1 MPPAVSH
8 EKPGFLPRVGSPG
21 YYVMLA
27 AVALLVLGPLGG
39 IAAAYM
45 NFALGTFVGG
55 QVLAGILGS
64 VVTLGY
70 GPEGKHGANYVQ
82 TMAASVA
89 SMSAMGVLIQ
99 AMVWLGMPLPPA
111 WKLILYFLCIGMFG
125 VGVGMLYTPV
135 LVDRMKL
142 TYPSGLA
149 VANILR
155 ALTDPKILKRSVS
168 TLGGG
173 IVGGGFLSWLGE
185 RSLWLTARGFDT
197 ANVGGGMIVG
207 ARIATSAM
215 FLGAIGVLLTPWL
228 MDLQL
233 INSPHWQ
240 FDGHQWV
247 AIPGDPFRKIAF
259 IFALG
264 TILGAAVLDM
274 SALGRDAVRRIR
286 SLRGQPAEA
295 APQGNRANV
304 RRLALWVVFWA
315 IALIVVASQ
324 VLGVSAGW
332 IAFAIAM
339 SFLFQMVNGI
349 SQGITDQNPISS
361 AFVVTVLVMAGLGLR
376 EPLLGLF
383 AGSVLLVSC
392 TVGVDMQ
399 QDRSTGWRLGSN
411 RAIQFRFQVIG
422 IVMGALLSVMM
433 CRIFLQAFPV
443 LQQNQFAHPELR
455 EGAASNWQS
464 AMTYKFVGVL
474 NTLAEDK
481 TKTLIVMGIGVV
493 IGFSINVA
501 RRLLLRSPRYEAWK
515 QRSRTNAIIDF
526 VLDAA
531 LIASPY
537 AASLGGF
544 VEFKTS
550 CWWALGGA
558 LTSSINWYLAKRR
571 AVKHTTQGHAPEGE
585 IPEDMGPT
593 SLVGGGLI
601 AGGSLYVLYVGI
613 TSLIASGALGK
624 IFGG

>member
-1 MPPAVSH
+1 VSQ
-8 EKPGFLPRVGSPG
+8 EKPRFLPRVGGPG
-21 YYVMLA
+21 YYLLLA
-27 AVALLVLGPLGG
+27 AVALFVLGPLGG
-39 IAAAYM
+39 VTAAYM

-111 WKLILYFLCIGMFG
+111 WKLIIYFLCIGMFG
-125 VGVGMLYTPV
+125 VGVGMLYTPI

-155 ALTDPKILKRSVS
+155 ALTDPKILRRSVS

-173 IVGGGFLSWLGE
+173 IFGGAALSAIAE
-185 RSLWLTARGFDT
+185 RIPRILALGFDT
-197 ANVGGGMIVG
+197 ANIGGGMIVG
-207 ARIATSAM
+207 ARIAVPAL
-215 FLGAIGVLLTPWL
+215 FIGTIGRLLTPWL
-228 MDLQL
+228 VDQGL
-233 INSPHWQ
+233 IN
-240 FDGHQWV
+240 
-247 AIPGDPFRKIAF
+247 PGDPFRKIGF

-274 SALGRDAVRRIR
+274 SILGRDAVRRVKA
-286 SLRGQPAEA
+286 LRAGQAEPDTGPKA
-295 APQGNRANV
+295 GV
-304 RRLALWVVFWA
+304 GRLFIWVGFWA
-315 IALIVVASQ
+315 TALVIVATS
-324 VLGVSAGW
+324 VLDVSPIW
-332 IAFAIAM
+332 IIFAIVM
-339 SFLFQMVNGI
+339 SFLFQMINGI

-361 AFVVTVLVMAGLGLR
+361 AFVVTVLIMAGLGLR
-376 EPLLGLF
+376 EPLIGLF

-411 RAIQFRFQVIG
+411 RTIQFRFQVIG
-422 IVMGALLSVMM
+422 IIMGALLSVIM
-433 CRIFLQAFPV
+433 CRIFLQAFPI

-455 EGAASNWQS
+455 EGAAANWQS

-474 NTLAEDK
+474 NALGQDK
-481 TKTLIVMGIGVV
+481 TKTLIVMFIGVAV
-493 IGFSINVA
+493 GLTINIL
-501 RRLLLRSPRYEAWK
+501 RRVVLRSPRYEAWK
-515 QRSRTNAIIDF
+515 KRSSVNGALDF
-526 VLDAA
+526 LLDATI
-531 LIASPY
+531 LASPY
-537 AASLGGF
+537 AASFGGF

-550 CWWALGGA
+550 AWWAFGGA
-558 LTSSINWYLAKRR
+558 LTSSINWTIARR
-571 AVKHTTQGHAPEGE
+571 HQQRHTTEGKAPEGDVL
-585 IPEDMGPT
+585 PEDMSPT

-613 TSLIASGALGK
+613 ASLIASGALSK

>member
-1 MPPAVSH
+1 VPGD
-8 EKPGFLPRVGSPG
+8 KPRFLPRVGSPG
-21 YYVMLA
+21 YYILLA
-27 AVALLVLGPLGG
+27 LVALLVLGPLGG
-39 IAAAYM
+39 ITAAYM

-111 WKLILYFLCIGMFG
+111 WKLIIYFLCIGMFG

-173 IVGGGFLSWLGE
+173 IVGGGFLSWFADQIPILG
-185 RSLWLTARGFDT
+185 RWGFDT

-207 ARIATSAM
+207 ARIATSSL
-215 FLGAIGVLLTPWL
+215 FIGTIGLLLTPWL
-228 MDLQL
+228 VSQGL
-233 INSPHWQ
+233 IN
-240 FDGHQWV
+240 
-247 AIPGDPFRKIAF
+247 PGDPFRKIGF

-264 TILGAAVLDM
+264 TILGAAILDM
-274 SALGRDAVRRIR
+274 SLLGRDAVRRVR
-286 SLRGQPAEA
+286 ALRGQKAD
-295 APQGNRANV
+295 APKEGKANV
-304 RRLALWVVFWA
+304 GRLLIWVGFWA
-315 IALIVVASQ
+315 VALMVVASS
-324 VLGVSAGW
+324 VLDVSVGW
-332 IAFAIAM
+332 IAFAIGM
-339 SFLFQMVNGI
+339 SFLFQMINGI

-376 EPLLGLF
+376 QPLIGLF

-411 RAIQFRFQVIG
+411 RTIQFRFQVIG
-422 IVMGALLSVMM
+422 IVMGALLSVVM

-443 LQQNQFAHPELR
+443 LGQNQFAHPELR
-455 EGAASNWQS
+455 SGAAQNWQS

-481 TKTLIVMGIGVV
+481 TNTLIVLFLGVAV
-493 IGFSINVA
+493 GLAINIA
-501 RRLLLRSPRYEAWK
+501 RRVVLRSPRYEAWK
-515 QRSRTNAIIDF
+515 QRRRLNGVIDF
-526 VLDAA
+526 VLDAI

-537 AASLGGF
+537 ASSFGGF

-550 CWWALGGA
+550 VWWAAGGA
-558 LTSSINWYLAKRR
+558 LTSSLNWYLAHRR
-571 AVKHTTQGHAPEGE
+571 KVRALTRGPVPEGE
-585 IPEDMGPT
+585 VLPEDMGPT
-593 SLVGGGLI
+593 SLIGGGLI

-613 TSLIASGALGK
+613 ASLIASGTISK

>member
-1 MPPAVSH
+1 
-8 EKPGFLPRVGSPG
+8 LPRVGSPA
-21 YYVMLA
+21 YYVLLA
-27 AVALLVLGPLGG
+27 LVALLILGPLGG
-39 IAAAYM
+39 VTAAYM

-99 AMVWLGMPLPPA
+99 AMVWLGMPMPPA

-173 IVGGGFLSWLGE
+173 IIGGGFLSWLGE
-185 RSLWLTARGFDT
+185 KLPWLAARGFDT
-197 ANVGGGMIVG
+197 ANIGGGMIVG
-207 ARIATSAM
+207 ARIATSAL
-215 FLGAIGVLLTPWL
+215 FIGGIGVLLTPWL
-228 MDLQL
+228 MDHQL
-233 INSPHWQ
+233 IDSPHWVWT
-240 FDGHQWV
+240 GKAWEL
-247 AIPGDPFRKIAF
+247 IPGDPFRKIVF

-264 TILGAAVLDM
+264 TILGAAILDM
-274 SALGRDAVRRIR
+274 SLLGRDAVRRVKAVR
-286 SLRGQPAEA
+286 AEA
-295 APQGNRANV
+295 AEPVQGGQANV
-304 RRLALWVVFWA
+304 GRLFAWVVFWA
-315 IALIVVASQ
+315 VALIVVASS
-324 VLGVSAGW
+324 VLGVPAGW
-332 IAFAIAM
+332 IAFAIGM

-361 AFVVTVLVMAGLGLR
+361 AFVVTVLLMAGLGLHD
-376 EPLLGLF
+376 PLIGLF

-422 IVMGALLSVMM
+422 IVMGALLSVIM

-443 LQQNQFAHPELR
+443 LQENQLLHPELR
-455 EGAASNWQS
+455 EGAAQNWQS

-474 NTLAEDK
+474 GTLDK
-481 TKTLIVMGIGVV
+481 SKTNTLIVMGVGIV
-493 IGFSINVA
+493 IGFAINLA
-501 RRLLLRSPRYEAWK
+501 RKKILRAPSYEQWK
-515 QRSRTNAIIDF
+515 QRSRTNAILDF
-526 VLDAA
+526 ILDAI

-537 AASLGGF
+537 AASFGGF

-550 CWWALGGA
+550 VWWALGGA
-558 LTSSINWYLAKRR
+558 LTSSLNWTIARVR
-571 AVKHTTQGHAPEGE
+571 SSRTTTHGHTPEGE
-585 IPEDMGPT
+585 ILPEDMSPT

-613 TSLIASGALGK
+613 ASLIASGAIGK

>member
-1 MPPAVSH
+1 VSTEAPDRDVPDKAAPARI
-8 EKPGFLPRVGSPG
+8 KPRFLPPVGSAR
-21 YYVMLA
+21 YYIMLA
-27 AVALLVLGPLGG
+27 SVALLILGPLTG

-64 VVTLGY
+64 VVTLPY

-89 SMSAMGVLIQ
+89 SMSAMAVLIQ

-125 VGVGMLYTPV
+125 VGVGMLYTPI

-173 IVGGGFLSWLGE
+173 IASGIGLSWLVEKVARIASSGF
-185 RSLWLTARGFDT
+185 STAV
-197 ANVGGGMIVG
+197 VGGGMIVG
-207 ARIATSAM
+207 ARIGTSAILVGGIG
-215 FLGAIGVLLTPWL
+215 LGLTPWL
-228 MDLQL
+228 RDNGYLG
-233 INSPHWQ
+233 P
-240 FDGHQWV
+240 D
-247 AIPGDPFRKIAF
+247 DPFRKIGF

-264 TILGAAVLDM
+264 TILGAAIVDM
-274 SALGRDAVRRIR
+274 SMLAVDAVKRVRAMRKEGKQASDGQTRI
-286 SLRGQPAEA
+286 G
-295 APQGNRANV
+295 
-304 RRLALWVVFWA
+304 RLGLWVAFWA
-315 IALIVVASQ
+315 IALVIVASQ
-324 VLGVSAGW
+324 VLDVSMAW
-332 IAFAIAM
+332 IAFAIVM
-339 SFLFQMVNGI
+339 SFVFQMINGI

-361 AFVVTVLVMAGLGLR
+361 AFVVTVLLMAGLGLR
-376 EPLLGLF
+376 DPLIGLF

-411 RAIQFRFQVIG
+411 RTIQFRFQVIG
-422 IVMGALLSVMM
+422 IVMGAFLAVVMS
-433 CRIFLQAFPV
+433 RIFLEAFPI

-455 EGAASNWQS
+455 HGAAENWQS

-474 NTLAEDK
+474 NTLAQDK
-481 TKTLIVMGIGVV
+481 ARTLKVMFLGIAV
-493 IGFSINVA
+493 GFVINVL
-501 RRLLLRSPRYEAWK
+501 RRKILRSPKYIAWK
-515 QRSRTNAIIDF
+515 ARSMVNGATDF
-526 VLDAA
+526 MLDAV

-537 AASLGGF
+537 AASFGGF

-550 CWWALGGA
+550 LWWGLGGMA
-558 LTSSINWYLAKRR
+558 ASSSNWLVARYRHAKKT
-571 AVKHTTQGHAPEGE
+571 AQEGHPPDGE
-585 IPEDMGPT
+585 ILPEDMSAT
-593 SLVGGGLI
+593 SLIGGGLI
-601 AGGSLYVLYVGI
+601 AGESLYVLYVGI
-613 TSLIASGALGK
+613 ASLIASGAIGK

>member
-1 MPPAVSH
+1 MPAD
-8 EKPGFLPRVGSPG
+8 KPRFLPKVGSPA
-21 YYVMLA
+21 YYILLA
-27 AVALLVLGPLGG
+27 LVALLILGPLGG
-39 IAAAYM
+39 VTAAYM

-173 IVGGGFLSWLGE
+173 IAGGGLLSWIGE
-185 RSLWLTARGFDT
+185 RVPQLTAWGFDT

-215 FLGAIGVLLTPWL
+215 FIGGIGVLLTPWL
-228 MDLQL
+228 VDHGL
-233 INSPHWQ
+233 IN
-240 FDGHQWV
+240 
-247 AIPGDPFRKIAF
+247 PGDPFRKIGF

-274 SALGRDAVRRIR
+274 SILGRDAVRRVR
-286 SLRGQPAEA
+286 ELRGQEA
-295 APQGNRANV
+295 PPKEGSANV
-304 RRLALWVVFWA
+304 GRLLVWVGFWA
-315 IALIVVASQ
+315 IALVVVASS
-324 VLGVSAGW
+324 VLDVSAGW
-332 IAFAIAM
+332 IAFAIGM
-339 SFLFQMVNGI
+339 SFLFQMINGI

-361 AFVVTVLVMAGLGLR
+361 AFVVTVLLMAGLGLR
-376 EPLLGLF
+376 EPLIGLF

-411 RAIQFRFQVIG
+411 RSIQFRFQVIG
-422 IVMGALLSVMM
+422 IVMGALLSVIM

-455 EGAASNWQS
+455 HGAAQNWQS

-481 TKTLIVMGIGVV
+481 TKTLIVMGLGIA

-501 RRLLLRSPRYEAWK
+501 RRVLLRSPRYVEWK
-515 QRSRTNAIIDF
+515 QRSRVNAIIDF
-526 VLDAA
+526 ILDAV
-531 LIASPY
+531 LLASPY
-537 AASLGGF
+537 AASFGGF

-550 CWWALGGA
+550 VWWATGGA
-558 LTSSINWYLAKRR
+558 ITSSINWYLARR
-571 AVKHTTQGHAPEGE
+571 RNQRTTTTGHAPDGE
-585 IPEDMGPT
+585 LPEDMGPT
-593 SLVGGGLI
+593 SLIGGGLI

-613 TSLIASGALGK
+613 SSLIASGALGK

>member
-1 MPPAVSH
+1 MHARVSQ
-8 EKPGFLPRVGSPG
+8 EKPRFLPRVGGPG
-21 YYVMLA
+21 YYLLLA
-27 AVALLVLGPLGG
+27 AVALFVLGPLGG
-39 IAAAYM
+39 VTAAYM

-168 TLGGG
+168 TLGSG
-173 IVGGGFLSWLGE
+173 ILGGGLLSWAAEKIPSFALFGFKIPQ
-185 RSLWLTARGFDT
+185 LVALGFDT
-197 ANVGGGMIVG
+197 ANIGGGMIVG
-207 ARIATSAM
+207 ARIAVPAM
-215 FLGAIGVLLTPWL
+215 FIGAIGVLLTPWL
-228 MDLQL
+228 VAHGL
-233 INSPHWQ
+233 IN
-240 FDGHQWV
+240 
-247 AIPGDPFRKIAF
+247 PGDPFRKIGF

-264 TILGAAVLDM
+264 TILGAAILDM
-274 SALGRDAVRRIR
+274 SILGRDAVRRVR
-286 SLRGQPAEA
+286 ALRENKAQEQAEGGPKA
-295 APQGNRANV
+295 GV
-304 RRLALWVVFWA
+304 RRLFIWVGFWA
-315 IALIVVASQ
+315 TALVIVAHS
-324 VLGVSAGW
+324 VLGVSPIW
-332 IAFAIAM
+332 IIFAIVM
-339 SFLFQMVNGI
+339 SFLFQMINGI

-361 AFVVTVLVMAGLGLR
+361 AFVVTVLLMAGLGLR
-376 EPLLGLF
+376 DPLIGLF

-411 RAIQFRFQVIG
+411 RTVQFRFQVIG
-422 IVMGALLSVMM
+422 IIMGALLSVVM
-433 CRIFLQAFPV
+433 CRIFLQAFPI
-443 LQQNQFAHPELR
+443 LQANQFAHPELR
-455 EGAASNWQS
+455 EGPAASWQS

-474 NTLAEDK
+474 HTLGADK
-481 TKTLIVMGIGVV
+481 TKTLIVMFIGVAV
-493 IGFSINVA
+493 GLTINIL
-501 RRLLLRSPRYEAWK
+501 RRVVLRSPRYEAWK
-515 QRSRTNAIIDF
+515 KKSSLNGALDFLIDATI
-526 VLDAA
+526 L
-531 LIASPY
+531 ASPY
-537 AASLGGF
+537 AASFGGF

-550 CWWALGGA
+550 VWWAFGGV
-558 LTSSINWYLAKRR
+558 LTSSINWVIARR
-571 AVKHTTQGHAPEGE
+571 HQQRRTTEGHPPEGE
-585 IPEDMGPT
+585 VLPEDMSPT

-613 TSLIASGALGK
+613 ASLVASGALAK
-624 IFGG
+624 IFGGS